1 MMKLRRNI
9 MRKLSI
15 AAVLLL
21 VVGVCGSTA
30 EATTFNYTNEQSTP
44 FITASVTLS
53 DSRLGNTGFTATT
66 FQSLA
71 MASPIFSTPDIYAST
86 SGTTSWF
93 SMTFD
98 ATGAVTEWS
107 IALLGDVT
115 GDTAPEMFETTNS
128 NDLIDGS
135 SGGLIQYA
143 DVFIRD
149 STDLSPFDGV
159 GIGGGSAT
167 QTNPDPI
174 GVWTISDP
182 APVPEPATMLLFGI
196 GLLGLAGVNR
206 RKQ

>member
-1 MMKLRRNI
+1 MKVSNFLLFFFI
-9 MRKLSI
+9 ALFLSFQP
-15 AAVLLL
+15 
-21 VVGVCGSTA
+21 TA
-30 EATTFNYTNEQSTP
+30 EATTFNYTNEQPTP

-53 DSRLGNTGFTATT
+53 DSRIGSTSFTTTT

-71 MASPIFSTPDIYAST
+71 MASPIYSAPLIYAST
-86 SGTTSWF
+86 PGTTSWF

-107 IALLGDVT
+107 IALLGNVI
-115 GDTAPEMFETTNS
+115 GAPAPEMFETTNS

-135 SGGLIQYA
+135 PGGLIQYA
-143 DVFIRD
+143 DVFIKD
-149 STDLSPFDGV
+149 SIDFIPFDSM
-159 GIGGGSAT
+159 GGGAGSAI
-167 QTNPDPI
+167 QANPNPI

-182 APVPEPATMLLFGI
+182 APVPEPATMLLFGL